1 MVILVHHLEQK
12 YEQDEDTNVKPGNG
26 SVDHKKSSA
35 TQKLERRPFRR
46 TFMMAHVI
54 TPRTATRRTTP
65 ALRKKRGSD
74 TRPSLFRSV
83 AARLPPPTLGEKNLP
98 ITKMAGT
105 PKS

>member
-35 TQKLERRPFRR
+35 PQKLERRPFRR

-65 ALRKKRGSD
+65 ALRKKGGSD
-74 TRPSLFRSV
+74 TRPSPFL
-83 AARLPPPTLGEKNLP
+83 LPLLAKKNLP